1 MLKTSSRAS
10 CKALEPHSRMRR
22 ESESKR
28 RVLNVTFFFVCEQ
41 MSFVRVGRP
50 LQHNKGKKSVRPKRT
65 APKKEWVV
73 SIILATFR
81 VTYLYDSV
89 AFLDRLKYRHFVF
102 PVNPHHITVTSVV

>member
-1 MLKTSSRAS
+1 
-10 CKALEPHSRMRR
+10 MRR

-28 RVLNVTFFFVCEQ
+28 RVLYVTCDFFFVCEQ

-73 SIILATFR
+73 SIIF
-81 VTYLYDSV
+81 YDSV
-89 AFLDRLKYRHFVF
+89 AFLTD
-102 PVNPHHITVTSVV
+102 